1 MKLLILCA
9 LLFNGMILLKQ
20 LELDK
25 ENQEIIKTNTYHF
38 EKDCDP
44 NNGGMT

>member
-9 LLFNGMILLKQ
+9 FVFNGIIILKQ
-20 LELDK
+20 LEIDK
-25 ENQEIIKTNTYHF
+25 LNQEMVKTNTYHF